1 MNAPPEL
8 EGHEEMLIR
17 PRLAAAA
24 VVAVAA
30 LTPCSLSS
38 AGWFSDCF
46 GGSQAT
52 SQSAGTADDGGI
64 CCCLRP
70 VAPPRGQVAIS
81 IPARVNVQSGA
92 QAGAQAASDRL
103 DKLEEDL
110 TRLTVIVEKM
120 TEKNQQ
126 IDVDLAR
133 LTVLVEELVRRQ
145 PPAASGA
152 Q

>member
-1 MNAPPEL
+1 
-8 EGHEEMLIR
+8 
-17 PRLAAAA
+17 
-24 VVAVAA
+24 
-30 LTPCSLSS
+30 
-38 AGWFSDCF
+38 
-46 GGSQAT
+46 
-52 SQSAGTADDGGI
+52 
-64 CCCLRP
+64 
-70 VAPPRGQVAIS
+70 VAIS